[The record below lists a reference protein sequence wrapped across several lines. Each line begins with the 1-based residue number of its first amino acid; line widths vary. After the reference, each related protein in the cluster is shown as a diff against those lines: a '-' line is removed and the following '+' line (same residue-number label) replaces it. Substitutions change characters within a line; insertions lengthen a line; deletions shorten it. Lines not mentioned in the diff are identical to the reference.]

1 MIGGK
6 YALSRP
12 PQRSDKILS
21 FRNPTILTPH
31 YLKVLSSFH
40 HRKCLNTQT
49 LCGRSGLDTHSV
61 CGRSG
66 LNTHSPFCIIVK
78 LLKVCGRRVL
88 FLLLSCPCP
97 SQLTQAQ
104 TRIPIAD
111 IHARMPN
118 ASEFTTTE
126 FTYIHPSAPRSGS
139 DCSLAAHFR
148 WAFQYCFTVAAVT
161 TLN

>member
-21 FRNPTILTPH
+21 FRNPTILSPN
-31 YLKVLSSFH
+31 YLIVLSSFH

-118 ASEFTTTE
+118 ASEFTLPTFIPQLPDQDRTAHLLLIATE
-126 FTYIHPSAPRSGS
+126 TFN
-139 DCSLAAHFR
+139 
-148 WAFQYCFTVAAVT
+148 TV
-161 TLN
+161 LLQQL